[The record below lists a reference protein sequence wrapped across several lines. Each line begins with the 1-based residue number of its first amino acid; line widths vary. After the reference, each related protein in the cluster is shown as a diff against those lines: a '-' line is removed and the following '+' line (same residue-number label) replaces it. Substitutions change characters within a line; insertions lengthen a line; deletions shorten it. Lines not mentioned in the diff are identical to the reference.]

1 MGEPQRQLPIAIDSN
16 VLIYAITGNHPDFS
30 QRSRDLLFRA
40 ATGDAVLHCAPTAIF
55 ETVYIVHKRYGF
67 SRQATT
73 ETLSAIVELPA
84 VLLEHREAVID
95 ALRFWTEQPA
105 LDFADCYHLALTK
118 NLGLDAIYTFDRK
131 MDRYPGVTRLEP

>member
-1 MGEPQRQLPIAIDSN
+1 M
-16 VLIYAITGNHPDFS
+16 TGNPPAVIDTNLILRHLLNDHSDHSP
-30 QRSRDLLFRA
+30 RASRLFL
-40 ATGDAVLHCAPTAIF
+40 AVRQGRQ
-55 ETVYIVHKRYGF
+55 TVYCPDTAVFEAVHILVGLAKTPREV
-67 SRQATT
+67 AA
-73 ETLSAIVELPA
+73 SALIA
-84 VLLEHREAVID
+84 VIEVPGMQLAHKEAVID